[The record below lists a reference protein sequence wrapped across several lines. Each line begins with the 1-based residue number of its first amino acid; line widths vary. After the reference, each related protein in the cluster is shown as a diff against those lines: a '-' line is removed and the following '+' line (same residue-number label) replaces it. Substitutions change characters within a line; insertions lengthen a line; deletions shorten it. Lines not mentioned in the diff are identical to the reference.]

1 MSLVALAHRASSPL
15 RTRRTV
21 RDAAVIVLATAV
33 AALLALH
40 DDVIGMQRSLSGERV
55 ITTEEALVLANLFT
69 AGLVVLCLRH
79 FLDERR
85 RLLASLS
92 GDASARTTAR
102 AFTDLST
109 GISNRRHLELECR
122 EALAAGRDA
131 TLLVVDVTGADEID
145 AQYGQDEADRVLA
158 ILARRLRAAVDT
170 SDIVA
175 RLEGGVFAVLA
186 KAGASAE
193 VARDVGAIVA
203 RTIEEPVL
211 IDRRAYRLGA
221 SIGATSVTP
230 LDREGEALGRAGIA
244 VARARGRGRLAISF
258 LDPAS
263 AAPRDPR
270 SAASSPSSISS
281 APALVR

>member
-1 MSLVALAHRASSPL
+1 MALVALAHHASSPL
-15 RTRRTV
+15 HTRRAL
-21 RDAAVIVLATAV
+21 RDAAVIVVMTAL
-33 AALLALH
+33 AALVARQCDLM
-40 DDVIGMQRSLSGERV
+40 GMRYSPAGDRI
-55 ITTEEALVLANLFT
+55 ITTEEALILANLFT
-69 AGLVVLCLRH
+69 GSLVVFGLRR

-85 RLLASLS
+85 MLLDSLS
-92 GDASARTTAR
+92 GNATSRTTAR
-102 AFTDLST
+102 AFTDLPT
-109 GISNRRHLELECR
+109 GISNRRHLELECG
-122 EALAAGRDA
+122 EALAAGGAA

-170 SDIVA
+170 SDVVA

-211 IDRRAYRLGA
+211 IDRRTYRLGA
-221 SIGATSVTP
+221 SIGATLVTP
-230 LDREGEALGRAGIA
+230 LDREGEALGRADIA
-244 VARARGRGRLAISF
+244 VARARGRGRSAISF

-263 AAPRDPR
+263 A
-270 SAASSPSSISS
+270 
-281 APALVR
+281 PAG

>member
-1 MSLVALAHRASSPL
+1 MSLVALAHRVSSPL
-15 RTRRTV
+15 RTRRAL
-21 RDAAVIVLATAV
+21 RDGAVVVLVTAL
-33 AALLALH
+33 AALLCRQFDL
-40 DDVIGMQRSLSGERV
+40 VGMRDSLAGERV
-55 ITTEEALVLANLFT
+55 VTTEEALVLANLFT
-69 AGLVVLCLRH
+69 AGLVVFCLRR

-85 RLLASLS
+85 VLLASLS
-92 GDASARTTAR
+92 GDASDRTTAR
-102 AFTDLST
+102 AFTDLPT

-122 EALAAGRDA
+122 EALAAGGDA

-145 AQYGQDEADRVLA
+145 AECGRDEADRVLA

-175 RLEGGVFAVLA
+175 RLDGGVFAVLA

-203 RTIEEPVL
+203 RAVEEPVL
-211 IDRRAYRLGA
+211 IDRRTYRLGA
-221 SIGATSVTP
+221 SIGATLVTP
-230 LDREGEALGRAGIA
+230 LDREGEALGRADIA
-244 VARARGRGRLAISF
+244 VARARGRGRSAISF

-263 AAPRDPR
+263 ATAAPAPRLNT
-270 SAASSPSSISS
+270 